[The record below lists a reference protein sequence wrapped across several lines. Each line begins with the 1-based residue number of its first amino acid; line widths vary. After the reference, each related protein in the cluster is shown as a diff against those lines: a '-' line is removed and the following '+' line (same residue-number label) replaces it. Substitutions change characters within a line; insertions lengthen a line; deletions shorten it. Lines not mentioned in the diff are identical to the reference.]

1 MGCCCCGNKDAQR
14 VKSLVNYSRNL
25 GKGKAPSESK
35 IQELEDLKK
44 KLEAENREKER
55 QLEVDKIVRI

>member
-1 MGCCCCGNKDAQR
+1 M
-14 VKSLVNYSRNL
+14 VNYSRNL
-25 GKGKAPSESK
+25 GKGKAPSQSK

-44 KLEAENREKER
+44 KLEAEKREKER